1 MLCASLVYLYRTIA
15 LPPLQDGFNKQ
26 EHLLSLNMS
35 IWDMAFLVAMMMGII
50 LKLASTIKNS
60 GVELQNQIQLAED
73 HIAGLL

>member
-1 MLCASLVYLYRTIA
+1 
-15 LPPLQDGFNKQ
+15 GFNKQ

-60 GVELQNQIQLAED
+60 GVELQNQIQLTED